1 MGMVV
6 SFSVPA
12 LAEPTEDDLNNQL
25 QQQQNQLNQNKSS
38 LEQVQSKRESME
50 RNIEMLDSQIEGYL
64 RQIGETKKKIEQTQK
79 DISAAEADIKKAEA
93 NIQEEKDLF
102 NKRIR
107 ALYISG
113 SSSYLNILLESKGLN
128 DFFSRIEAI
137 IKITEADKKIIAD
150 LNLKKEEIN
159 KKKEALQQK
168 NNDLLALKQDNE
180 QKLAKL
186 NQSKNDQAKL
196 IAEIRVQ
203 ERLLSSNV
211 NNANKFID
219 DLKKQID
226 LLRAQAVSKSG
237 TMGSVYLNGD
247 FYIVNLKDSGWTNV
261 TNNPAVLL
269 IINSLAS
276 NGQPKFMNTPYL
288 WGGTTP
294 YDYNRKTGGFDC
306 SGLVQYAYR
315 QFGVNLPRVTYDQI
329 NSGTYVSRDQLKT
342 GDLILF
348 GSWDDPHHIG
358 LYLGKYKGVDYY
370 VHAPRTGD
378 FVKASPLTR
387 SDYLVARRV
396 M

>member
-1 MGMVV
+1 
-6 SFSVPA
+6 VPV
-12 LAEPTEDDLNNQL
+12 LADPTEDDLNNQL
-25 QQQQNQLNQNKSS
+25 QQQQNQLNQNKSA
-38 LEQVQSKRESME
+38 LDQIQDKRQAMEQ
-50 RNIEMLDSQIEGYL
+50 NIEKFDFQIEGYL
-64 RQIGETKKKIEQTQK
+64 RQIDDTKKKIDQTQK
-79 DISAAEADIKKAEA
+79 DISSAEIDIKKAEA
-93 NIQEEKDLF
+93 DIQEEKDLF

-113 SSSYLNILLESKGLN
+113 STGYLNILLEAKGLN
-128 DFFSRIEAI
+128 DLFSRIEAI

-159 KKKEALQQK
+159 KKKEALQKK
-168 NNDLLALKQDNE
+168 NDELLALKKENE

-186 NQSKNDQAKL
+186 NQSKSDQAKL
-196 IAEIRVQ
+196 IADVRAQ
-203 ERLLSSNV
+203 ERQLSSNV
-211 NNANKFID
+211 NNASNSID
-219 DLKKQID
+219 DLKKQIEA
-226 LLRAQAVSKSG
+226 LRVKAAGKSG

-247 FYIVNLKDSGWTNV
+247 FYIVNLNDPGWTNV

-276 NGQPKFMNTPYL
+276 NGLHKFMNTPYL

-294 YDYNRKTGGFDC
+294 YDFNRKTGGFDC

-315 QFGVNLPRVTYDQI
+315 QFGVDLPRTTYYQV
-329 NSGTYVSRDQLKT
+329 NSGTYVPREQLKT

-348 GSWDDPHHIG
+348 GSWDDIHHIG

-387 SDYLVARRV
+387 SDYLIARRV